1 MKNFVWKICHN
12 LLPTKVEFFTKNIVQ
27 DPLCPFCLTEEKT
40 NCHILWRCPS
50 SLVVWQEYS
59 RRVQKLSI
67 IELDGRVVKEFLAK
81 LNEGNF
87 MRFLRWL
94 G

>member
-1 MKNFVWKICHN
+1 
-12 LLPTKVEFFTKNIVQ
+12 
-27 DPLCPFCLTEEKT
+27 
-40 NCHILWRCPS
+40 LWRCPS